1 MGKVQASD
9 IMLVCEQ
16 ITNQIGPSYGL
27 VEKARNLEKLYDPAQ

>member
-1 MGKVQASD
+1 MAEVQARD

-27 VEKARNLEKLYDPAQ
+27 VEKARNLKKLHDPAE